1 MAAKQKDF
9 IPQPFE
15 AIGTEP
21 AALLFVDLKKDWIAV
36 VNADAVKYE
45 LKAASGV
52 VRISFASDATVGSD
66 QPRTPHSAVP

>member
-52 VRISFASDATVGSD
+52 VRPRCPPTPMPAQISPELPFFAVL
-66 QPRTPHSAVP
+66 